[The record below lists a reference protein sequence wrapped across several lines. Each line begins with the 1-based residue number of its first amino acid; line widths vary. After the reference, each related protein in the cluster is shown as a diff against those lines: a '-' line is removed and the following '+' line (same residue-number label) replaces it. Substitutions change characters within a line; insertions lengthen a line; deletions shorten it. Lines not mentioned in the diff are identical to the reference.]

1 LIKATGK
8 SCLIIAGEK
17 SGEEHALSFFKELKF
32 NSPDT
37 KFFGVGGVDLKVA
50 GMELLYDLKDFSSW
64 GYSDV
69 IFKIPFY
76 IKAMNHILD
85 EVEKRNCK
93 VAILIDYQSFNLK
106 LAGKLKDRGVEVLYY
121 VAPQAWAWKEYR
133 VKKLSAYVNTLF
145 TIIPFEK
152 NWFRERGVKKVI
164 SIDHP
169 LWTTYEKD
177 LASFS
182 AKVFEN
188 NSKNPMR
195 LLLLPGSRHFEVQL
209 LLPEFFQSIIS
220 LKKEFPLEVS
230 IVKSSSVKE
239 ELYEPYNQYFDK
251 VYTND
256 DLVLALKNAD
266 FAIAASGTVTLTC
279 ALFEVPTVVCYKT
292 SLLNA
297 FIFEAIVRYKWFIS
311 LANII
316 QNRTVFPELLQDQV
330 SSYNIVSH
338 LKFWYYNKSEYLELK
353 EQLKQTKKLV
363 RGEGVD
369 IPQFIANVINNSYG
383 KKPDTLT

>member
-1 LIKATGK
+1 MSIAYK
-8 SCLIIAGEK
+8 SCLIITGEK

-37 KFFGVGGVDLKVA
+37 KFFGVGGDDLKSA
-50 GMELLYDLKDFSSW
+50 GVELLYNLKDFSSW

-69 IFKIPFY
+69 ILKIPFY

-106 LAGKLKDRGVEVLYY
+106 LAGKLKARGVEVLYY

-133 VKKLSAYVNTLF
+133 VKKLSEYVNTLF

-152 NWFRERGVKKVI
+152 KWFHERGVKKVV

-169 LWTTYEKD
+169 LWTTYEKE
-177 LASFS
+177 LRNFSSHSFDPA
-182 AKVFEN
+182 AK
-188 NSKNPMR
+188 KGMR
-195 LLLLPGSRHFEVQL
+195 LLLLPGSRHFEVAL
-209 LLPEFFQSIIS
+209 LLPEFIQSIHL
-220 LKKEFPLEVS
+220 LKKEFALEVS
-230 IVKSSSVKE
+230 IVKSSSVSE
-239 ELYEPYNQYFDK
+239 DHYQNYNQYFDK
-251 VYTND
+251 IYTNE
-256 DLVLALKNAD
+256 DLVSALKEAD
-266 FAIAASGTVTLTC
+266 FALAASGTVTLTC

-292 SLLNA
+292 SLLNQ
-297 FIFEAIVRYKWFIS
+297 FIFEAVVRYKWFIS
-311 LANII
+311 LANIV
-316 QNRTVFPELLQDQV
+316 QNRAVFPELLQDQV

-338 LKFWYYNKSEYLELK
+338 LKFWYYNKRDYIELK

-363 RGEGVD
+363 RGEGID
-369 IPQFIANVINNSYG
+369 IPQLIANVINNSYG
-383 KKPDTLT
+383 KKPDTLS